1 MAASRRFLEV
11 AYPRYSHHN
20 GFMDGTLL
28 AFLGTSAL
36 VIVTP
41 GPDTAT
47 TIRNALRH
55 GRRGALLTPL
65 GTGTAILVH
74 ATLAALGLSSLLR
87 TAAGLYTVVRLCG
100 AAYLVFLGIQTLRA
114 ARRKAAPH
122 DPPVGEGKPVMA
134 ASGGAPYWQGFLSA
148 ILNPK
153 LVVFF
158 ATFLPQFIAPGRA
171 VLPHMLLLG
180 VAFDSMVMVW
190 LLGYGVFVT
199 RMRAVFDAPGVR
211 RRMERLTG
219 AVLVALGT
227 RLALE
232 KS

>member
-1 MAASRRFLEV
+1 MAVSCPPDRRD
-11 AYPRYSHHN
+11 N
-20 GFMDGTLL
+20 GGMNSTML
-28 AFLGTSAL
+28 AFLGTSLL

-65 GTGTAILVH
+65 GIGSAILIH
-74 ATLAALGLSSLLR
+74 ATVAGLGLSSLLH
-87 TAAGLYTVVRLCG
+87 TATRLYTGIKLCG
-100 AAYLVFLGIQTLRA
+100 AAYLIFLGIQAFWSARQPEPPPADTSGSAKRLLR
-114 ARRKAAPH
+114 
-122 DPPVGEGKPVMA
+122 M
-134 ASGGAPYWQGFLSA
+134 SGGSAYWQGFVSA

-158 ATFLPQFIAPGRA
+158 ATFLPQFIAAKKPI
-171 VLPHMLLLG
+171 LPQMLLLG
-180 VAFDSMVMVW
+180 ALFDLMVVLW
-190 LLGYGVFVT
+190 LMGYGMFVT
-199 RMRAVFDAPGVR
+199 RMRAVFTSPTIR

-219 AVLVALGT
+219 AVLIALGA
-227 RLALE
+227 RLVIE

>member
-1 MAASRRFLEV
+1 MARASPFLV
-11 AYPRYSHHN
+11 VVYLPHLRHN
-20 GFMDGTLL
+20 DAMDRTLL
-28 AFLGTSAL
+28 AFLGTAAL

-65 GTGTAILVH
+65 GAGSAILVH
-74 ATLAALGLSSLLR
+74 ATVAALGLSTLLR

-100 AAYLVFLGIQTLRA
+100 AAYLIFLGIQALRS
-114 ARRKAAPH
+114 ARQPDDIH
-122 DPPVGEGKPVMA
+122 HGPVGREKPA
-134 ASGGAPYWQGFLSA
+134 IAFSGTPYWQGFLSA

-158 ATFLPQFIAPGRA
+158 ATFLPQFIAPGQA
-171 VLPHMLLLG
+171 VLPRMLFLG
-180 VAFDSMVMVW
+180 IAFDSMVILW
-190 LLGYGVFVT
+190 LMGYGFFVT
-199 RMRAVFDAPGVR
+199 IMHRLFNAPAVR
-211 RRMERLTG
+211 QRMERLTG
-219 AVLVALGT
+219 VVLIALGA
-227 RLALE
+227 RVALE

>member
-1 MAASRRFLEV
+1 
-11 AYPRYSHHN
+11 
-20 GFMDGTLL
+20 MDGTLL

-36 VIVTP
+36 LIVTL

-55 GRRGALLTPL
+55 GRQGALLTPL
-65 GTGTAILVH
+65 GVGSAILVH
-74 ATLAALGLSSLLR
+74 ATLAALGLSALLR
-87 TAAGLYTVVRLCG
+87 TAAGLYTVVKLCG
-100 AAYLVFLGIQTLRA
+100 AAYLVFLGIQAFWAT
-114 ARRKAAPH
+114 RRTNAIAH
-122 DPPVGEGKPVMA
+122 DPAETGSLAP
-134 ASGGAPYWQGFLSA
+134 GGGGSPYRQGFLSA

-171 VLPHMLLLG
+171 ILPQMLLLG
-180 VAFDSMVMVW
+180 AAFDIMVVVW
-190 LLGYGVFVT
+190 LASYGLFVTAMRGVFGSPT
-199 RMRAVFDAPGVR
+199 VR

-219 AVLVALGT
+219 AVLVALGV

-232 KS
+232 KP